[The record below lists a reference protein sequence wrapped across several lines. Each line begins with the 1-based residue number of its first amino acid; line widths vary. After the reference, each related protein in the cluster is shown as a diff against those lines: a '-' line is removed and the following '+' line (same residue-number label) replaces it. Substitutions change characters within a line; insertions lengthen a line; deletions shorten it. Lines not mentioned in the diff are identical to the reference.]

1 MYSATG
7 KKPASTPDPTFADI
21 EAAPVGLAAAGAAP
35 CDAVVAGALATV
47 LDAASSSESPESGEV
62 PLAQVILL

>member
-47 LDAASSSESPESGEV
+47 LDAASESPESGEV